1 MAGHFGSLG
10 EVGSLGAG
18 GSLAAAAGIVAV
30 EQRPRSV
37 MAVCS

>member
-1 MAGHFGSLG
+1 MGGHFGSLG

-18 GSLAAAAGIVAV
+18 GSLPAAAGIVAV

-37 MAVCS
+37 MAVRS